1 MKKALFPVC
10 FVLLV
15 FFVSTHC
22 LQAAP
27 PVPPEVKSF
36 MLKFMKEMVTHNSTF
51 SQAVA
56 KVNDPGQM
64 ARAIDA
70 YRESIT
76 PLITGM
82 VALEEKYRDFF
93 RAMDD
98 QDEDAKSGDTEI
110 DAAQED
116 FEKNAREFGATMMK
130 ILGMMDKP
138 EVQAAMERLEQLMNR
153 LEREEDDLD

>member
-1 MKKALFPVC
+1 MKKTQSVVCLFM
-10 FVLLV
+10 L
-15 FFVSTHC
+15 FFFAANC

-36 MLKFMKEMVTHNSTF
+36 MLKFMKEMVVNNRAF
-51 SQAVA
+51 SSAVE

-70 YRESIT
+70 YRQSIT
-76 PLITGM
+76 PLIEGM

-98 QDEDAKSGDTEI
+98 QDEDAKTGDPDI
-110 DAAQED
+110 DAAQD
-116 FEKNAREFGATMMK
+116 VFEKNARDFGATMMK
-130 ILGMMDKP
+130 VMGMMDKP
-138 EVQAAMERLEQLMNR
+138 EVQAAMERLEQLMSR
-153 LEREEDDLD
+153 LDREDEDSD